1 MNKADELQSLFQDFR
16 PDLSSNRLFMEKL
29 NRKLDAV
36 EYIKQVQ
43 DRQIR
48 RYKYAVLVAF
58 LAGGICCAVLM
69 FFLYVM
75 PEQTPLWNFDSEMNF
90 LVFLEEH
97 SRIFALLFT
106 ALLMS
111 FCIVNGVSVMHEK
124 MDYTSKSM

>member
-1 MNKADELQSLFQDFR
+1 MNKADELQSLFQEFR

-48 RYKYAVLVAF
+48 RYKYAVFVAF

-69 FFLYVM
+69 VFLYVM
-75 PEQTPLWNFDSEMNF
+75 PEQTLLWNFDSEMKF
-90 LVFLEEH
+90 MVFLEQH
-97 SRIFALLFT
+97 SRILALLFT

>member
-1 MNKADELQSLFQDFR
+1 MNKADELQTLFQDFR

-29 NRKLDAV
+29 SRKLDAV

-69 FFLYVM
+69 AFLYVM
-75 PEQTPLWNFDSEMNF
+75 PEQTPLWNFDSEMKF
-90 LVFLEEH
+90 LVFLKEH
-97 SRIFALLFT
+97 SRIFALSFT

-124 MDYTSKSM
+124 VDYTSKSM